1 MLAPS
6 KLTVPTATPAAAP
19 EYVQTNP
26 TARTIEGA
34 PRVLTT
40 SQDTRLLATTEGST
54 HIPKTAVGAIIGG
67 TLAGFVLVLL
77 AFFAWR
83 RARKR
88 KASRGDVERDRLTEM
103 VGTPDSSSDRERER
117 ERKSN
122 GSSPR
127 SLGNDSDVGLQR
139 PRPVQDDLS
148 KKNERVAG
156 AGNVRLRTETENEVD
171 AGKEELTRSGN
182 PSNSMPWGGGFQHL
196 PSPPLTPPLPIPTP
210 SRPKPL
216 KSALKPSL
224 PAPPPPAKTP
234 PSSTSTSTSKKP
246 QPRRKKSTTLHTV
259 PEENKHDEEKRAREA
274 EEKHQSL
281 IMAALSQRWSVLT
294 RSSTSTGGGRHR
306 MSRVSQASSAAT
318 GYSQHSGG
326 AIPVGLAYGGD

>member
-6 KLTVPTATPAAAP
+6 IPTVSHVP
-19 EYVQTNP
+19 EPVQLRLQLQP
-26 TARTIEGA
+26 RTINRQLQGV

-40 SQDTRLLATTEGST
+40 RSQGST
-54 HIPKTAVGAIIGG
+54 YIPKTAVGAIIGG
-67 TLAGFVLVLL
+67 TLAGVVLVLI
-77 AFFAWR
+77 AVFAWR
-83 RARKR
+83 RWRRTRKH
-88 KASRGDVERDRLTEM
+88 KGQDVEHERLTMM
-103 VGTPDSSSDRERER
+103 VGTPAISSEGER

-122 GSSPR
+122 GSSPQSR
-127 SLGNDSDVGLQR
+127 GSDVALGKDEGPQR
-139 PRPVQDDLS
+139 PDTQNV
-148 KKNERVAG
+148 EGFAG
-156 AGNVRLRTETENEVD
+156 SGNVNLREGSGHEVD
-171 AGKEELTRSGN
+171 AGKEGLTRSKNQG
-182 PSNSMPWGGGFQHL
+182 SNANVNTPWGFQQRVTP
-196 PSPPLTPPLPIPTP
+196 PSPPLTPPMPIP

-224 PAPPPPAKTP
+224 PTPPPLAIKTP
-234 PSSTSTSTSKKP
+234 SSSSRKP
-246 QPRRKKSTTLHTV
+246 QPRRKQSNALHTV
-259 PEENKHDEEKRAREA
+259 PEENKHEEEKRAWEA

-318 GYSQHSGG
+318 GYSQQSAG